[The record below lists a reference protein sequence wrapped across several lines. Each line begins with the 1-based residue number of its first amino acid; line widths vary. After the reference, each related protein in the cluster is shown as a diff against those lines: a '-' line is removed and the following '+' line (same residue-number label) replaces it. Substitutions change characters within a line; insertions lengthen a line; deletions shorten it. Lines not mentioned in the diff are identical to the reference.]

1 MAFDLFMIAWEWWR
15 RELLLALAR
24 SRGLEA
30 QNIAVGTWGGGQ
42 DRSPKHTKTYEND

>member
-24 SRGLEA
+24 SRGSEA
-30 QNIAVGTWGGGQ
+30 QNIAVGTWAEAKIGVQ
-42 DRSPKHTKTYEND
+42 NI